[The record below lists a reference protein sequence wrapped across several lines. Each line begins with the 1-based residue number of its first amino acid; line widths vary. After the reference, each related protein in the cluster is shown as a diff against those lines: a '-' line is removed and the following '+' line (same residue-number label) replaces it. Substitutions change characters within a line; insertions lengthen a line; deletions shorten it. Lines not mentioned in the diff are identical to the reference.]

1 MCVDQIVHFYYRP
14 AHDDFDKE
22 FKIPKLE
29 SHPGT
34 GLAHPFWFLRS
45 PNWDYELLEDLALK
59 GLLEFNYYF
68 KSKGFCL
75 GWMSHF
81 KKGIEETYEF
91 RNKHKETAAL
101 LRAIDKAAEESDFKN
116 LFLTDPQ

>member
-1 MCVDQIVHFYYRP
+1 MCVDQIVHSYYRP

-29 SHPGT
+29 SHLGR

-68 KSKGFCL
+68 KSKGICL

-81 KKGIEETYEF
+81 KKEIEETDEF
-91 RNKHKETAAL
+91 LNKHKETAAL
-101 LRAIDKAAEESDFKN
+101 LRAIDKAAEESDFNN
-116 LFLTDPQ
+116 LFLTDSQ